1 VVFVLASGKFAAS
14 SFRFSAME
22 LDEVAKVEA
31 MEVDGK
37 EKVFNEVVFNF
48 SSCARTRQKPSTAR
62 NKASKTVVLI
72 LGIISIETTVNGSVK

>member
-1 VVFVLASGKFAAS
+1 
-14 SFRFSAME
+14 ME

-37 EKVFNEVVFNF
+37 EKVFNEVVFNI
-48 SSCARTRQKPSTAR
+48 SSCARTRQKPSITR

-72 LGIISIETTVNGSVK
+72 LGVISIETTVNRSVK